1 MTHMTTAVAT
11 VETERIVKLL
21 RLIFSTDKAGEI
33 VAAVTAA
40 KRVLAAGDRDTHFVA
55 EVFERGASMP
65 IEHHDEHDGDRVDD
79 DDDRSALWFAW
90 HRRHRLSAKEAA
102 FVENIKARSA
112 PLTARQRKWLFDIV
126 DRLEAA

>member
-1 MTHMTTAVAT
+1 MTTTAIAT

-55 EVFERGASMP
+55 EVFERGATLP
-65 IEHHDEHDGDRVDD
+65 VTRAGDHDQVDDGD
-79 DDDRSALWFAW
+79 DRPAIWFCW

-102 FVENIKARSA
+102 FIENVAARSS
-112 PLTARQRKWLFDIV
+112 PLTPKQRQWLNVLV